1 MTSAA
6 PTEHDSTFPA
16 RFHELFGS
24 NELWHGTYKP
34 EPTPIAPGVKVEI
47 RSTAKT
53 LPGAPN
59 PELWRQHLAGEQPLG
74 VIPIRED
81 DTCTWAVIDV
91 DELDFDHAAIAARL
105 RRDGLPLVV
114 CRSKSGGG
122 HLFLFLSEPI
132 AASVIRRRMREIA
145 TALGYPPETEV
156 FPKHDTATSPE
167 HKHSA
172 WLNMAYFQGD
182 ETNRYGVKEN
192 GLAMS
197 VDEFLDVA
205 EAARLTL
212 AQLEGLKASTPSK
225 ADRKKQ
231 DGDSKAPTP
240 AEFEKL
246 LDGWLRIL
254 AEATPGKADNT
265 LTAVARDVGRWAS
278 VIDMNLTTIEQRAR
292 EAWRQRGKPDA
303 EFDAQWERNVRW
315 GQRRG
320 DPPRLSEAAAT
331 PLIRLLADVPMEPI
345 EWLWPGRFAVG
356 KISMLAGHPG
366 LGKSQLTMYMA
377 AQVSRGRPWPFGE
390 GKAPL
395 GRVLVLSAEDDV
407 ADTLRPRF
415 EAAGGNSSMVEVLD
429 GVRTDKGERGL
440 NLADDVRLL
449 DRVLSCRDDYRLVI
463 IDPISA
469 YLGKTD
475 THTASEVRNVLAPIQ
490 KLAEQHRVAVVCVSH
505 LVKAA
510 GTAAINAVN
519 GSGAFV
525 AAARIACIV
534 TKEMRDEED
543 EQGRTVKV
551 ETGRRIISIAKNNL
565 GPDGSD
571 RSLAYSV
578 DSRNLGD
585 GLEAPLIVW
594 DEPVNMSADEA
605 VGFREPGQP
614 TKANDKGMRFLRRM
628 LRDGPAL
635 SVDVEKAAE
644 AEGISLSTLKRAK
657 KELGAV
663 SEKQADR
670 WVMYIPGRQAELPL

>member
-1 MTSAA
+1 MTTR
-6 PTEHDSTFPA
+6 PTETSSNHGSSTWE
-16 RFHELFGS
+16 RFSLLFAGAAD
-24 NELWHGTYKP
+24 HYGTYDEAVWNEQK
-34 EPTPIAPGVKVEI
+34 GKFEI
-47 RSTAKT
+47 RASAQTMDAPVT
-53 LPGAPN
+53 LD
-59 PELWRQHLAGEQPLG
+59 LWRMHLSGEQPLG
-74 VIPIRED
+74 IVPVDGDQCR
-81 DTCTWAVIDV
+81 WFAIDV
-91 DELDFDHAAIAARL
+91 DRYDLDHGEIVKEIGRKK
-105 RRDGLPLVV
+105 LPLLVAK
-114 CRSKSGGG
+114 SKSGGAHVYG
-122 HLFLFLSEPI
+122 FLQEPETAAEVRRKAKEI
-132 AASVIRRRMREIA
+132 AAAIGHPDAEI
-145 TALGYPPETEV
+145 
-156 FPKHDTATSPE
+156 FPKQDAVNRAAGDSG
-167 HKHSA
+167 S
-172 WLNMAYFQGD
+172 WLNLPYHDAVN
-182 ETNRYGVKEN
+182 TTRYAVKEN
-192 GLAMS
+192 GLAL
-197 VDEFLDVA
+197 DLNEFLALAERSAMSPDDFRALKVA
-205 EAARLTL
+205 RRETAERTAAV
-212 AQLEGLKASTPSK
+212 P
-225 ADRKKQ
+225 DM
-231 DGDSKAPTP
+231 
-240 AEFEKL
+240 AEFGRM
-246 LDGWLRIL
+246 LDRWLRDI
-254 AEATPGKADNT
+254 ANAAPGDANNT
-265 LTAVARDVGRWAS
+265 LWHPIRDAGRWAS
-278 VIDMNLTTIEQRAR
+278 VINIDEETTRQRFR
-292 EAWRQRGKPDA
+292 EAWLQRGKEDG
-303 EFDAQWERNVRW
+303 EFDDVWRRNFEK
-315 GQRRG
+315 GRRLG
-320 DPPRLSEAAAT
+320 NPPREKEAVAT

-415 EAAGGNSSMVEVLD
+415 EVAGGNSSMVEVLD

-449 DRVLSCRDDYRLVI
+449 DRVLSYRDDYRLVI

-605 VGFREPGQP
+605 VGFREPGLP
-614 TKANDKGMRFLRRM
+614 SKANDKAMRFLRRM